1 MIYIYISPQNLR
13 RRRKLRIAR
22 YIYHGAESYGVFQG
36 NDKIVDLL
44 KLGEIQRKPV
54 PPTIDGFVSLGL
66 AAEDSTKG
74 FVDDA
79 PKSENG
85 KFVLNRNE
93 VTVKTPI
100 ISPPK
105 IICLGL
111 NYRDHA
117 EEAEASLPD
126 EPIIF
131 MKPRTAIIGPREPI
145 RKPDFV
151 KKLDYEVELAII
163 IGKKGKNI
171 PISDAR
177 EHIFGYTV
185 FNDISARDI
194 QFKDGQW
201 TRGKSFDTFAPFG
214 PCITTAAQIG
224 DPNNL
229 HLWTKVN
236 GETRQNSTTKHML
249 FNVYEIVHHL
259 SRVMTLEPCDIIATG
274 TPAGVAAF
282 MKPTP
287 KFLKQGDVVE
297 VEVENI
303 GTLSNPVVE
312 DTSTT

>member
-1 MIYIYISPQNLR
+1 MRVACYISQ
-13 RRRKLRIAR
+13 
-22 YIYHGAESYGVFQG
+22 GTESYGVFRG
-36 NDKIVDLL
+36 NNEIIDLP
-44 KLGEIQRKPV
+44 KLGKILGKPV
-54 PPTIDGFVSLGL
+54 PQNIDALVSLGL
-66 AAEDSTKG
+66 EAENLVTETLG
-74 FVDDA
+74 NM
-79 PKSENG
+79 PKTQSK
-85 KFVLNRNE
+85 KFVLNVDE
-93 VTVKTPI
+93 VKLKAPV

-117 EEAEASLPD
+117 EEAEAALPD

-131 MKPRTAIIGPREPI
+131 MKPRTSILDPEEPV

-151 KKLDYEVELAII
+151 KKLDYEVELGAI
-163 IGKKGKNI
+163 IGKTGKNI
-171 PISDAR
+171 PVSKAK
-177 EHIFGYTV
+177 EHVFGYTV

-229 HLWTKVN
+229 RLWTRVN
-236 GETRQNSTTKHML
+236 GETRQNSSTKRML
-249 FNVYEIVHHL
+249 FNVYDIVHQL

-282 MKPTP
+282 MKPKP
-287 KFLKQGDVVE
+287 RFLKSGDIVE
-297 VEVENI
+297 VEIENV
-303 GTLSNPVVE
+303 GTLRNPIIKDVAA
-312 DTSTT
+312 T